1 MPIFEDPIEF
11 VKFDL
16 NLSIEGLDS
25 IKGLVSATLEDHA
38 TYDLLKEYY
47 KDEEEDMYWSEAQLD
62 LIDMIGRENWLVK
75 QI

>member
-16 NLSIEGLDS
+16 NLSVEGLDAV
-25 IKGLVSATLEDHA
+25 KGLVSATLEDHA

-47 KDEEEDMYWSEAQLD
+47 KDEEEDMYWSETQLD